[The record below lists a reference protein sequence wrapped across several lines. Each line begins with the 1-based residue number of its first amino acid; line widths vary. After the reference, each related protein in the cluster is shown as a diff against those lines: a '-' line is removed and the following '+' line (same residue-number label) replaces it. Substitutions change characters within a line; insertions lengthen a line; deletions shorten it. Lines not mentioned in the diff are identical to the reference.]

1 MLESET
7 SPFEQL
13 LESVD
18 LTVRRTRR
26 ITLLRHQRFT
36 TVPGESALVY
46 LDAGELR
53 SAPAASCAIDGAPGG
68 AVFSPPPAH
77 HSSIA
82 SGSALVTLGR
92 RAISF
97 EAVSDATLI
106 VVSLDLTETAH
117 RLHQLLPDPLTM
129 IGFDDRDPA
138 VAALASNMGRREAA
152 GETGGSGAACAPR
165 TGDSVICRL
174 MARTLLLSVLRAWYS
189 AGCAPQN
196 WDARAADPHLDRV
209 LRAMHEDP
217 GHDWSLDTLAAL
229 GAMSRSAFARRFREM
244 LGASPGQY
252 LVGVRMEDAKR
263 RLATGASVSQTS
275 RDLGYASDE
284 GFSRAFRRHT
294 GVQPS
299 RWRSGSGQ
307 LVLDPV

>member
-26 ITLLRHQRFT
+26 ITLQRHQRFT

-53 SAPAASCAIDGAPGG
+53 SAPAASCAIDGVPGA

-77 HSSIA
+77 HSNIVA
-82 SGSALVTLGR
+82 GSALLTLGR

-129 IGFDDRDPA
+129 IGFDDRDPG
-138 VAALASNMGRREAA
+138 VAALASNMGRHEA
-152 GETGGSGAACAPR
+152 TGVACEAR

-217 GHDWSLDTLAAL
+217 GRDWSLDTLAAL

-307 LVLDPV
+307 LVLDAV